1 MFFALA
7 ALLLPLLSFILL
19 SVSGK
24 RLPGK
29 GDWLATGL
37 TGLSFVAAL
46 LVFMGVFQSDAPH
59 TSLLFKLEWFR
70 IGNTTI
76 EAGITLDNLS
86 VLMLGLV
93 TFISLLVHI
102 YSMAYMKGDPRYHRY
117 WPYLSLFVFSMLG
130 LVLSGNLL
138 ITYMCWELVGVASYL
153 MIGFWFERPK
163 AALASQKSF
172 IINRLGDI
180 GFLVALMSLFSLAG
194 TFDIQALNQQIGDAL
209 RQAAAALPLSDT
221 ADAAGAIS
229 GTADVR
235 IYIAAAG
242 LTLAAFAKSAQFP
255 LHTWLP
261 DAMEGPTSVSSLI
274 HAATMVA
281 AGVFLLARMFP
292 LFPGELLDVIAV
304 AGTFTAFLAATVAL
318 VQFDIKKVLAYSTIS
333 QLGFMMLG
341 IGTGHYEAAI
351 FHLVTHA
358 FFKCLLF
365 LGAGAVI
372 HHIHEV
378 KHHHNLEI
386 GEQDM
391 RIMGGLRREMPL
403 TFWVYTLAAAALA
416 GLPFFSG
423 FLSKEMILLGS
434 FGWALE
440 KGGFWLLIPL
450 SAVATSLLTAWYI
463 GRQWSLV
470 FMGKSR
476 TPALAHVKEGNLK
489 MKIPMAVL
497 GVFTLFIWFSL
508 NPFSTSDIALAGAF
522 SANNTAALLQG
533 VPGIITWG
541 LLLLALVGLPA
552 VLYTA
557 FRGFSMKAQFR
568 EKESG
573 LENFLSRGWYLD
585 PVYNAIFVRPVL
597 WLGNSMQAIDK
608 KLVDGFLHLLER
620 LVRSLSKVAA
630 WLDKVIVDG
639 LVNAIGGRARSLGDF
654 FRGFQTGRVQQY
666 MALAVFGLMILYL
679 IKIVLDK

>member
-1 MFFALA
+1 MTTFASENSSFLLFALA
-7 ALLLPLLSFILL
+7 AMLLPLFSFALL
-19 SVSGK
+19 SVLGK
-24 RLPGK
+24 RLPGR
-29 GDWLATGL
+29 GDWLSTVF
-37 TGLSFVAAL
+37 TGLSFAFSLPVFFRVFNAVDPGPAL
-46 LVFMGVFQSDAPH
+46 EY
-59 TSLLFKLEWFR
+59 KLEWFR
-70 IGNTTI
+70 IGSTVI
-76 EAGITLDNLS
+76 EAGIVLDNLS
-86 VLMLGLV
+86 VLMLTLV

-102 YSMAYMKGDPRYHRY
+102 YSMAYMKDDDRYHRY
-117 WPYLSLFVFSMLG
+117 WPYLSLFVFSMLA

-138 ITYMCWELVGVASYL
+138 ITYMCWELVGMASYL

-172 IINRLGDI
+172 IMNRVGDI
-180 GFLVALMSLFSLAG
+180 GFLAALMALFSLAG
-194 TFDIQALNQQIGDAL
+194 TFDIYALNQQ
-209 RQAAAALPLSDT
+209 AAKLLSGG
-221 ADAAGAIS
+221 ADP
-229 GTADVR
+229 R

-242 LTLAAFAKSAQFP
+242 LALAAFAKSAQFP

-292 LFPGELLDVIAV
+292 LFPAELLDIIAI
-304 AGTFTAFLAATVAL
+304 AGAFTAFLAASIAL

-341 IGTGHYEAAI
+341 IGSGHYDAAL

-378 KHHHNLEI
+378 KHHHKLEI

-391 RIMGGLRREMPL
+391 RIMGGLRKEMPF

-423 FLSKEMILLGS
+423 FLSKETILMGA

-440 KGGFWLLIPL
+440 KGGLWLSVPL
-450 SAVATSLLTAWYI
+450 SAVLTSLLTAWYI

-470 FMGKSR
+470 FMGKAR
-476 TPALAHVKEGNLK
+476 TPALKHVREASLK
-489 MKIPMAVL
+489 MKMPMAVL
-497 GVFTLFIWFSL
+497 ALFTLFIWYSL
-508 NPFSTSDIALAGAF
+508 NPFATSDITLLNALSGVSQPMAGPAGIHAGATPPAVL
-522 SANNTAALLQG
+522 S
-533 VPGIITWG
+533 WG
-541 LLLLALVGLPA
+541 LLALALAGLPA
-552 VLYTA
+552 VLYAAYRRFATVSVFPPA
-557 FRGFSMKAQFR
+557 ANPVTGFLA
-568 EKESG
+568 
-573 LENFLSRGWYLD
+573 NGWHID
-585 PVYNAIFVRPVL
+585 TVYNTIFVKPVL
-597 WLGNSMQAIDK
+597 WLGKVMQFVDT
-608 KLVDGFLHLLER
+608 KLVDGFLGLLEG
-620 LVRSLSKVAA
+620 LVRGLSGLVA
-630 WLDKVIVDG
+630 WFDKFIVDG
-639 LVNAIGGRARSLGDF
+639 LVNFIAARARAAGDF

-666 MALAVFGLMILYL
+666 MALAVFGLMVLYL
-679 IKIVLDK
+679 VKILLDK